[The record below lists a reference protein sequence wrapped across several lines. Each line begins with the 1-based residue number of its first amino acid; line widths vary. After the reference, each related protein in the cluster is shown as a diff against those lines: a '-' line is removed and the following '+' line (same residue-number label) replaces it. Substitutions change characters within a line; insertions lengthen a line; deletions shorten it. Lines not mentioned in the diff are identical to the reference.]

1 MNEERYQRQTIL
13 NGFGIEGQQ
22 KLSQAKVLVIGAGGL
37 GVPVLTY
44 LNAMGVGT
52 LGIVDAD
59 VVSLSNLHRQVL
71 YSEDMVGTP
80 KVIAAKNQLL
90 RQNSSTQIKTYQ
102 IYLTVTNALDIIK
115 EYDVIVD
122 ATDNFPTR
130 YLINDTCVIE
140 NKPFVYGALHAF
152 EGQVSV
158 FNYQGGPTYRCLFP
172 TMPQADAVPNCNE
185 NGVLGIL
192 PGIIGNLQALEVV
205 KIIAGIGEVL
215 SGILLLF
222 DTLTQRTQRIKF
234 KLQLGNNEIKTL
246 ASSYEFDCELPLKS
260 INAYELQLLLS
271 TQSIELIDVRTNKEF
286 KSQYLKESKH
296 IPLAELGNRT
306 AEVNMEASVYIICQS
321 GVRSKKA
328 INKLQELFPGKDFI
342 NISGGMNQMKN
353 YVDTN

>member
-1 MNEERYQRQTIL
+1 MNKERYLRQTTL
-13 NGFGIEGQQ
+13 AGFGTQGQQ
-22 KLSQAKVLVIGAGGL
+22 KLGNAKVLVVGAGGL

-71 YSEDMVGTP
+71 YTEDMVGTS
-80 KVIAAKNQLL
+80 KVLAAKNQLL
-90 RQNSSTQIKTYQ
+90 RQNSNTQIETYQ
-102 IYLTVTNALDIIK
+102 TYLTVDNALDIIK

-130 YLINDTCVIE
+130 YLINDACVIE

-205 KIIAGIGEVL
+205 KIIAEIGEVL
-215 SGILLLF
+215 SGVLLLF
-222 DTLTQRTQRIKF
+222 DTLTQRTQRMKF
-234 KLQLGNNEIKTL
+234 KLQPGNNEIKTL
-246 ASSYEFDCELPLKS
+246 ETSYEFDCELPLKS
-260 INAYELQLLLS
+260 VKAEEFITILMEQAV
-271 TQSIELIDVRTNKEF
+271 ELIDVRTVKEF
-286 KSQYLKESKH
+286 QREHLQEAKH
-296 IPLAELGNRT
+296 IPLGELTNRV
-306 AEVNMEASVYIICQS
+306 AEVDLETTVYVICQS

-328 INKLQELFPGKDFI
+328 IIKMQELFPGKDFV
-342 NISGGMNQMKN
+342 NVSGGMNQMKN
-353 YVDTN
+353 YVDTY